1 MNEQKSL
8 MERIPSIA
16 WIFIFIGG
24 IALVIGF
31 FIGLFYG
38 LSNFEG
44 FASLIFL
51 IIGYFAIRNTGSSL
65 GNAMMIGFFALMGVA
80 VDQPGNP
87 IYNKP
92 VEIWQCE
99 DDTHLNRGVDVTHPL
114 PERTDITQNFSCLDN
129 STDEVVK
136 TIGLEFV
143 ALTRLLE
150 YIAIG
155 YFFMGFN
162 AVRKRLFGKPEDE
175 IPPVEVTPTHL
186 MD

>member
-1 MNEQKSL
+1 MDKQKSW
-8 MERIPSIA
+8 MEQIPSIA

-24 IALVIGF
+24 IALFIIVIAGF
-31 FIGLFYG
+31 CYGFSNIEGL
-38 LSNFEG
+38 
-44 FASLIFL
+44 ASIIFL
-51 IIGYFAIRNTGSSL
+51 IIGFVAIRDTGSSL
-65 GNAMMIGFFALMGVA
+65 GNALMIGFFALMGIT

-99 DDTHLNRGVDVTHPL
+99 DGTYLNRGVDVTHPL
-114 PERTDITQNFSCLDN
+114 PERTDVTQNFSCLDN
-129 STDEVVK
+129 GTDEVVK
-136 TIGLEFV
+136 TIGMEKVVLI
-143 ALTRLLE
+143 RLFE
-150 YIAIG
+150 YLVLG

-162 AVRKRLFGKPEDE
+162 GLRKRLFGKPEDE